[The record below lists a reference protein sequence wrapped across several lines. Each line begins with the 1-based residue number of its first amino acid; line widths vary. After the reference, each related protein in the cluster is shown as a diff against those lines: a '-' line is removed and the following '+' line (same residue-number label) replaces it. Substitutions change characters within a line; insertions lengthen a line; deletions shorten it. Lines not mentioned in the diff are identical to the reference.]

1 MNGFLT
7 NEDYHL
13 AHYLCSQLIPACSM
27 TLWPLCGTHNAIHLP
42 SADDTSAQSQTST
55 KVSMVTLIIIV
66 DHLHYVQG
74 KLRPTIVLLFFFFF
88 FYT

>member
-1 MNGFLT
+1 MNGLLT
-7 NEDYHL
+7 NEDCHL

-27 TLWPLCGTHNAIHLP
+27 TLWPLCGMHNAIHLP

-55 KVSMVTLIIIV
+55 KVSIATLITIV

-74 KLRPTIVLLFFFFF
+74 KLRPTIVLLFMIHLGE
-88 FYT
+88 